1 LRQEWSIDA
10 LSSSETRTS
19 DGISESVSSTVRLMV
34 ASRVRRA
41 AFATAAVLVLA
52 GLAGSLGPAAAAPK
66 PTVAQVQAQ
75 LTAMRQEAEATTE
88 KYNGTRDKLAAIQV
102 QSTAATTR
110 VTQQRKIV
118 DAAMT
123 KLARLAAE
131 AYKSG
136 DLQALSL
143 LLDDDPQARLAA
155 GGLMASVSDREARA
169 VARVVAEK
177 KILEADQADLAAQK
191 KSLTDATNQLAALKT
206 QITAKIAATNA
217 LLARMTGAERDALA
231 RASRSLDRQ
240 ALSTLGV
247 TVPAS
252 GMMKCSDVAIES
264 PSARVSAVIAFAC
277 AQLGKPYGWGDTG
290 PGSYDCS
297 GLTLKAWAR
306 GGVSLPRVA
315 ADQANAGRRVSV
327 SSLQPGDLIFFHG
340 FGHEGLYIGKGLMI
354 HAPHTGDVVRIA
366 PARMDQIIAATRV

>member
-1 LRQEWSIDA
+1 
-10 LSSSETRTS
+10 
-19 DGISESVSSTVRLMV
+19 
-34 ASRVRRA
+34 
-41 AFATAAVLVLA
+41 
-52 GLAGSLGPAAAAPK
+52 
-66 PTVAQVQAQ
+66 
-75 LTAMRQEAEATTE
+75 
-88 KYNGTRDKLAAIQV
+88 
-102 QSTAATTR
+102 
-110 VTQQRKIV
+110 
-118 DAAMT
+118 
-123 KLARLAAE
+123 
-131 AYKSG
+131 
-136 DLQALSL
+136 
-143 LLDDDPQARLAA
+143 
-155 GGLMASVSDREARA
+155 MASVSDREARA

-177 KILEADQADLAAQK
+177 KILDADQADLAAQQ
-191 KSLTDATNQLAALKT
+191 KSLTESTKQLAALKT

-240 ALSTLGV
+240 ALTTLGV
-247 TVPAS
+247 TVPSS
-252 GMMKCSDVAIES
+252 GSMKCSDVGIES

-290 PGSYDCS
+290 PGSFDCS
-297 GLTLKAWAR
+297 GLTLKSWAR

-315 ADQANAGRRVSV
+315 ADQANAGKRVSV